1 MFRLY
6 ILTREIR
13 GSEKEIPGHKI
24 SFMLVK
30 MVFLGELKVLAV
42 FNKLRSK
49 WVKFLELKFSE
60 VGLNS
65 GLWIVCTG
73 LWIVCRLGS
82 LSCDCM

>member
-1 MFRLY
+1 VVVKKKSLAIKY
-6 ILTREIR
+6 L
-13 GSEKEIPGHKI
+13 
-24 SFMLVK
+24 MLVK

-42 FNKLRSK
+42 FNKLQLN

-60 VGLNS
+60 VGLNF
-65 GLWIVCTG
+65 G

>member
-42 FNKLRSK
+42 FNKLQNVCAYHK
-49 WVKFLELKFSE
+49 TLKTL
-60 VGLNS
+60 V
-65 GLWIVCTG
+65 
-73 LWIVCRLGS
+73 
-82 LSCDCM
+82 SCNYEEHRYFTIHLPPFRKRF